1 MSASSQGNLSKRI
14 FRMLGCKAGYI
25 FSLWIMKLKFIKTLI
40 EEELLLRLAIINQ
53 SQPTGFW

>member
-1 MSASSQGNLSKRI
+1 
-14 FRMLGCKAGYI
+14 MLGCKAGYI